1 MKMNKMEMNLEK
13 MEMISGGDIYD
24 AIRKYNEREQM
35 KKDYILDER
44 RRFQEM
50 LKTRRFTD

>member
-1 MKMNKMEMNLEK
+1 MKKNKMEMNLEK